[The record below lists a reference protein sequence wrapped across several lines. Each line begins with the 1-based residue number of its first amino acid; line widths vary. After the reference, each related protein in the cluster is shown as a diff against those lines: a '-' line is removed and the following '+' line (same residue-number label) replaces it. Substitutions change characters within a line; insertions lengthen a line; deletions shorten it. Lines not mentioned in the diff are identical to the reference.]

1 MIGRIVYNG
10 WAFSENES
18 EKGKINR
25 EIYKELQDK
34 YKILKISDMKTE
46 HKSPSKEELEK
57 NDIVYSRKA
66 CYGHGEYKIYK
77 CPEEVTFN
85 ELALICDGGNLCFGG
100 RGNKSFINI
109 SED

>member
-1 MIGRIVYNG
+1 M
-10 WAFSENES
+10 
-18 EKGKINR
+18 NR
-25 EIYKELQDK
+25 EIKFRNYIYVYGSEYCD
-34 YKILKISDMKTE
+34 YIDEYEVAIDDRNDRI
-46 HKSPSKEELEK
+46 EELEN

-100 RGNKSFINI
+100 RGNKNFIEI